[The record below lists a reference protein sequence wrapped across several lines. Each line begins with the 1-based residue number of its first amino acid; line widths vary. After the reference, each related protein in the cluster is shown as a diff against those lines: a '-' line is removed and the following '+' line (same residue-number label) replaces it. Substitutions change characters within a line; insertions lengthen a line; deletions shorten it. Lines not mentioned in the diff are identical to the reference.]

1 MLKRSA
7 SFLLVLTVMTMQS
20 GCSLFVPSHETV
32 TVSTSEE
39 DADIFINGNFAGK
52 GIVNAAVK
60 RNANVSIM
68 AKKEGFQ
75 PATRSISKTLST
87 TGLMDVIGGFIFLV
101 PFVGLMAPGAWDLS
115 EENISIIMY
124 EKK

>member
-1 MLKRSA
+1 MLKRFVSL
-7 SFLLVLTVMTMQS
+7 LLVLTFMTLQS

-32 TVSTSEE
+32 MVTTSEA

-52 GIVNAAVK
+52 GTVTSSVK

-87 TGLMDVIGGFIFLV
+87 TGLVDVVGGFIFLI

-115 EENISIIMY
+115 EQNISIMMY